1 MAQWLGNQFN
11 AAIATLEQAAKTSFP
26 ARYGN
31 VRRVFTEEADMIHY
45 AAHLHDGNLA
55 SKIMILNF

>member
-31 VRRVFTEEADMIHY
+31 VRRVFTEEADIIHY
-45 AAHLHDGNLA
+45 AADLRDRTC
-55 SKIMILNF
+55 F